1 MRSFTFYMKL
11 LYARL
16 NHPREDNILFHFI
29 PLHIF
34 VGAAGSDSV
43 ELLNPNIIKKETTFK
58 FRI

>member
-1 MRSFTFYMKL
+1 MKL